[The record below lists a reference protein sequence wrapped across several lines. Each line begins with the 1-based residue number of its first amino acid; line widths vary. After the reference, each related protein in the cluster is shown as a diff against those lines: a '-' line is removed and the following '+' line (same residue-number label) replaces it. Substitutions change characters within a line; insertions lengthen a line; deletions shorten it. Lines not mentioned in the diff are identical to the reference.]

1 MWSASDMIV
10 SWSRQE
16 ANEDFLV
23 FDYFNRLSARRQS
36 IYRQSD
42 EIKQLRL
49 PRSEALQP
57 VIPEL
62 EAALKSENRRD
73 IENLTQRNADAI
85 VSHITAPGIQVQVL
99 AVRASDDW
107 GE

>member
-1 MWSASDMIV
+1 M
-10 SWSRQE
+10 
-16 ANEDFLV
+16 DFLG
-23 FDYFNRLSARRQS
+23 FDYYNRLSARRQS

-49 PRSEALQP
+49 PRSEALQL

-62 EAALKSENRRD
+62 EAALDSENRRG
-73 IENLTQRNADAI
+73 IENLTQRIAGAI
-85 VSHITAPGIQVQVL
+85 VSHITGPGIQVQVL
-99 AVRASDDW
+99 AARPSDDC